1 MSAPAPDAT
10 PTAFAWY
17 SIPCFAYPKS
27 GIPED
32 PDLRLPRRR
41 IRRTPPAYDA
51 EGWRRARDREASSR
65 RRATGR
71 MVHTR
76 ARATG
81 PADSLVTEES
91 QPGSAV
97 PVALTRSPRFWLLIR
112 YALLFGVVLAFASLA
127 FLGVTKAGGKPP
139 R

>member
-32 PDLRLPRRR
+32 PDLPLPRRR

-51 EGWRRARDREASSR
+51 EGWRRARDREA
-65 RRATGR
+65 
-71 MVHTR
+71 
-76 ARATG
+76 
-81 PADSLVTEES
+81 DSPVTEES